1 MSNEFSVEA
10 LVAMGTGLVSNKT
23 NKVTASIEGYDG
35 YDDEIYAA
43 VTRSE
48 ESLKFLD
55 TYELMENKK
64 TSDKLKMLKK
74 INANYNS
81 KTIGNAVAANSIES
95 YVQSLEEETTNVDGA
110 AAGDNK
116 TDAKSG
122 EDPAKNEKKK
132 GILKTIINAIK
143 SFIKKIRDFIQTVIR
158 RIKTFFIKLFT
169 KGDVELVKENPYG
182 KDEQVYCFDTIDF
195 SGAKKLLSVM
205 QKFDVKVSE
214 KDADN
219 ISQRT
224 VVNTEKKVKKFPTE
238 EAEILNTVYGIRK
251 LPSEQAWKKA
261 NPKVIK
267 RISEDLPKVLEEFN
281 KILAKGDA
289 TIAKI
294 EQGVNSGKFKY
305 EIAQNGETHTG
316 TAEEVTTQVRN
327 YLASVQK
334 IVTIGNKMCSEAA
347 KLIVKKG
354 AAAPAPEGEK
364 PIANIENKQ

>member
-95 YVQSLEEETTNVDGA
+95 YVQSLEEDA
-110 AAGDNK
+110 AADTGTTDAGK
-116 TDAKSG
+116 TDGKAG
-122 EDPAKNEKKK
+122 ENPAKNEKKK

-195 SGAKKLLSVM
+195 SGAKKLLGIM

-224 VVNTEKKVKKFPTE
+224 VANTEKKVKKFPTE
-238 EAEILNTVYGIRK
+238 EDEILNTVYGIRK

-305 EIAQNGETHTG
+305 EIVQNGETHTG

-354 AAAPAPEGEK
+354 TAAPASEGEK
-364 PIANIENKQ
+364 PANENKQ